1 MNKISVGDMVTRR
14 SYGEDIVFY
23 VRDIVGTEKPI
34 AQLIGVNVRLYADS
48 FLDDLIVLY
57 YRVKPSSPS
66 TFKTLVSQIMLHH
79 SKPVISSNNRLEATP
94 TDFLPL
100 PGKVL
105 HIDGEE
111 HYLKQC
117 MGLYKSLNVP
127 ARGIHIPERD
137 QPHQVKAALEEHN
150 PDILVITGHDGL
162 LRKQSDRDYLIHYRS
177 SQYFV
182 EAVKRA
188 RSYEPDRDALVI
200 IAGACQSHFEA
211 LIRAGANFASAPE
224 RVMIHCYDPVFIA
237 EKLAYTP
244 FTKVV
249 DVRGLLTATI
259 SGKDGIGG
267 IETKGKLRQAFP
279 RIKNW
284 IPANTF

>member
-1 MNKISVGDMVTRR
+1 MNRINVGDMVTRR

-23 VRDIVGTEKPI
+23 VRRIVGTEKPI
-34 AQLIGVNVRLYADS
+34 AQLIGVNVRLSADS
-48 FLDDLIVLY
+48 YFDDLIVLD
-57 YRVKPSSPS
+57 YRVKPSKPS
-66 TFKTLVSQIMLHH
+66 MFKTLVSQIMLQH
-79 SKPVISSNNRLEATP
+79 SKPVISSSNRIEATP
-94 TDFLPL
+94 TDSLPI

-105 HIDGEE
+105 HLDGEK
-111 HYLKQC
+111 HYLNQC

-127 ARGIHIPERD
+127 ARGMHIPESE
-137 QPHQVKAALEEHN
+137 QPKKVKALLEEHN

-162 LRKQSDRDYLIHYRS
+162 LRKQSDREYLTHYRS

-182 EAVKRA
+182 DAVKQA
-188 RSYEPDRDALVI
+188 RSHEPDRDALVI
-200 IAGACQSHFEA
+200 IAGACQSYFEA
-211 LIRAGANFASAPE
+211 LINAGANFASAPE

-237 EKLAYTP
+237 EKLSYTP
-244 FTKVV
+244 FTQVV
-249 DVRGLLTATI
+249 DVRSLLKATI

-267 IETKGKLRQAFP
+267 IETKGKLRQGFP